1 MVKSIKDSL
10 LKMKSEAPRL
20 RAYPY
25 DIEIT
30 KQYAFA
36 IHEEKDG
43 YRSQSTHGY
52 IAAGIPAGTWIS
64 DGAMRWLAGQEVINE
79 IDTADVIKDTA
90 SIYGFVLV
98 DDEAYAFRWTNNGL
112 VILNDVPLI
121 HAHIVLA
128 SIAKKY
134 YAKSDI
140 ELFGD
145 LYTENEQGG
154 DE

>member
-1 MVKSIKDSL
+1 VIKRLKDSL
-10 LKMKSEAPRL
+10 LKMSSEAPRL

-25 DIEIT
+25 EIEIT

-36 IHEEKDG
+36 IKEERKG
-43 YRSQSTHGY
+43 YTHTTEGY

-64 DGAMRWLAGQEVINE
+64 DGAMRWLARQEITEE
-79 IDTADVIKDTA
+79 IDTAEVIKDTA

-112 VILNDVPLI
+112 VILNDVPLT
-121 HAHIVLA
+121 HAHIMLVSLA
-128 SIAKKY
+128 KQY

-140 ELFGD
+140 DYFGD
-145 LYTENEQGG
+145 LYTEVEQGG